1 MNSKKVTRVAMLASI
16 LYIIQ
21 FIGSGLLYIE
31 LVNFTI
37 LLYGVTLKRDESYLA
52 VTIFCLLV
60 MLTRGFGLWTIMY
73 LVVFP
78 QYALIYAALG
88 KKIKSLYLLALLG
101 FVLAFI
107 CGTLIDIP
115 YIIAANLDYKGLI
128 IRLLLGFQVSI
139 VNALVTFVATL
150 FLLDPLKKL
159 LLKLNT

>member
-78 QYALIYAALG
+78 QYALIYATLG

-150 FLLDPLKKL
+150 FLLDPLNKL

>member
-150 FLLDPLKKL
+150 FLLNPLKKL

>member
-1 MNSKKVTRVAMLASI
+1 MSSRKITKVAMLASI

-37 LLYGVTLKRDESYLA
+37 LLYGVSLKRDESYLA

-60 MLTRGFGLWTIMY
+60 ILTRGFGLWSIMY
-73 LVVFP
+73 LIVFP
-78 QYALIYAALG
+78 QYALIYSTLG
-88 KKIKSLYLLALLG
+88 KRVNSLIVLALLG
-101 FVLAFI
+101 FILTFI
-107 CGTLIDIP
+107 CGTLIDLP
-115 YIIAANLDYKGLI
+115 YIVAANLDYRGLL

-139 VNALVTFVATL
+139 VNALVTFIATL
-150 FLLDPLKKL
+150 FLLNPLKKL

>member
-150 FLLDPLKKL
+150 FLLDPLNKL

>member
-60 MLTRGFGLWTIMY
+60 ILTRGFGLWTIMY

-150 FLLDPLKKL
+150 FLLDPLNKL

>member
-60 MLTRGFGLWTIMY
+60 ILTRGFGLWTIMY

-78 QYALIYAALG
+78 QYTLIYAALG

-139 VNALVTFVATL
+139 VNALVTFIATL
-150 FLLDPLKKL
+150 FLLDPLNKL

>member
-1 MNSKKVTRVAMLASI
+1 MSSKKITRVAMLASI

-21 FIGSGLLYIE
+21 FIGSGLLYVE

-37 LLYGVTLKRDESYLA
+37 LLYGVSLERDESYLA
-52 VTIFCLLV
+52 VAIFCFLV

-78 QYALIYAALG
+78 QYAFIYSTVGKRIRSEYAL
-88 KKIKSLYLLALLG
+88 SLLG
-101 FVLAFI
+101 FFLAFI

-115 YIIAANLDYKGLI
+115 YIIAAGLDYNGLI
-128 IRLLLGFQVSI
+128 VRLLLGFQVSI

-150 FLLDPLKKL
+150 FLLNPLKKL

>member
-139 VNALVTFVATL
+139 VNALVTFIATL
-150 FLLDPLKKL
+150 FLLDPLNKL